1 LKVFGG
7 FNGFDALHCFHTEK
21 KWCRRTML
29 SRGGW
34 RNLTTLDVTKSLN
47 CRGGSGYLNAN
58 LVEVKKGNVDIQD

>member
-1 LKVFGG
+1 MV
-7 FNGFDALHCFHTEK
+7 LHAQSYFVTEK
-21 KWCRRTML
+21 KWCRRTIL

-47 CRGGSGYLNAN
+47 YRGGSGYLNAN